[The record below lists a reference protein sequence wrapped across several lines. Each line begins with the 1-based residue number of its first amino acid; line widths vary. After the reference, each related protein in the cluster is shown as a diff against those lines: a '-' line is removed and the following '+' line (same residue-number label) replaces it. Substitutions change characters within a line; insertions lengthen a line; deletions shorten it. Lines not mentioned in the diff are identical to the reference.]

1 MRRKSLQIGILA
13 LALTL
18 GWGLATRASAA
29 SAASTPKTTVYGA
42 TVELQ
47 VSPRLPTGVDPI
59 RLSAA
64 VTWAGCP
71 IVFHS
76 PVVADGRFV
85 IDAEPI
91 NPIPCPVGPNPVTYR
106 YDATLP
112 LLSPGG
118 YEAVVQFQGVDAAAV
133 AFTVGDQGPD
143 LFLGDGGRFDAQLR
157 RADGGTVGSVPL
169 TGQAGYYWFFDSS
182 NVEATIKILDGRFV
196 NGHFWVF
203 VASMTDVPFTLTI
216 IDLAAPACQQRNCPQ
231 KVYTSLAGK
240 NTNFIDVTAF

>member
-1 MRRKSLQIGILA
+1 MRRTSFLVSILA
-13 LALTL
+13 FALTL
-18 GWGLATRASAA
+18 GWSLGAARAVAA
-29 SAASTPKTTVYGA
+29 APAQTVNGA

-47 VSPRLPTGVDPI
+47 VSPRLPTGRDPI

-64 VTWAGCP
+64 ITWTGCP
-71 IVFHS
+71 IVFHP
-76 PVVADGRFV
+76 PVVTDGAYAIF
-85 IDAEPI
+85 AEPSF
-91 NPIPCPVGPNPVTYR
+91 PIQCPVSPNPVTYR

-118 YEAVVQFQGVDAAAV
+118 YKAVVLFEGVEAAAV
-133 AFTVGDQGPD
+133 AFTVDDHGPA
-143 LFLGDGGRFDAQLR
+143 LFLADGGRFYAQIR

-182 NVEATIKILDGRFV
+182 NVEATIKILDGRFI

-203 VASMTDVPFTLTI
+203 VASMTDVPFVLTVT
-216 IDLAAPACQQRNCPQ
+216 DLAAPACQQRNCPQ
-231 KVYTSLAGK
+231 KVYTSPAGK